1 MNTRLVIAT
10 LLLLL
15 CLAGAGFALRA
26 PSSTEPGLVPTNVTI
41 ILKNRD
47 LPLKAHMTMEPC
59 TFGVCADI

>member
-1 MNTRLVIAT
+1 MNTRLVIST
-10 LLLLL
+10 LVLL
-15 CLAGAGFALRA
+15 CLAGAGFALTA
-26 PSSTEPGLVPTNVTI
+26 PSSPEAGLVPANVTI